1 MAVAVFPSLFL
12 KKSSNPIKLCKL
24 YRFFRLARIEKL
36 VKELGNLFR
45 AEAGDPNAAS
55 HQTLFDAADP
65 LFYLGA
71 VLCEGLGV
79 LLDLFRLIFLFRKKA
94 HRILVGDDRRAV
106 WNDHK
111 EAF

>member
-55 HQTLFDAADP
+55 HQTLFDDADRSSIWARCSSKASVSFSIFSD
-65 LFYLGA
+65 LSSFFERKLIGFLL
-71 VLCEGLGV
+71 VMIGGLYGMTT
-79 LLDLFRLIFLFRKKA
+79 
-94 HRILVGDDRRAV
+94 
-106 WNDHK
+106 
-111 EAF
+111 